1 VSAILTL
8 AVTVITVVQLMLLA
22 RVISSWVLVLAGHAG
37 RHPGL
42 TRVDAALA
50 RMTEPILAPIRRVI
64 PPLRLGSLA
73 LDLAVPVALIAL
85 SALALVLSAA

>member
-1 VSAILTL
+1 MSAILSL

-22 RVISSWVLVLAGHAG
+22 RVISSWVLVLAGPAG

-42 TRVDAALA
+42 TRVDAVLA
-50 RMTEPILAPIRRVI
+50 RVTDPILAPIRRVI
-64 PPLRLGSLA
+64 PPLRLGSVA
-73 LDLAVPVALIAL
+73 LDLAVPVALLAL